1 MNINTAA
8 KIFVTG
14 GTGFLG
20 AYIIKELLQKGYTVR
35 AIRRTNKL
43 PFFIPATVF
52 NKVEWVEGDVL
63 DTAALENAMDGI
75 DAVIHS
81 AAMVSFVTADHQL
94 MLKTNIEG
102 TANVVNAALLKNI
115 KRLVHISSV
124 AALGRTSNGETVTE
138 KKQWEDSRI
147 NTQYAVS
154 KYNAEME
161 VWRGIGEGLNAI
173 IVNPSTILGY
183 GDWNNSSCAIFKNIY
198 KEFPWYSN
206 GINGFV
212 AVEDVA
218 RATVLLMESDISNER
233 FILNG
238 DSWSFRQIFNSIA
251 DSFGKKRPQ
260 REATPLLAAIAWRAE
275 KIKAFF
281 NDKPSLLT
289 KESARIAQ
297 TITYFDNSKVCSALP
312 GFIFTPLDTCIRN
325 ACNHYLQ
332 YL

>member
-1 MNINTAA
+1 M
-8 KIFVTG
+8 FVTG

-20 AYIIKELLQKGYTVR
+20 AYIIKELAEKGYSVR
-35 AIRRTNKL
+35 AIRRTGKL
-43 PFFIPATVF
+43 PAFIPAAVF
-52 NKVEWVEGDVL
+52 NKVEWIEGNIL
-63 DTAALENAMDGI
+63 DPLLLENAMEGM

-81 AAMVSFVTADHQL
+81 AARVSFVSGDQSE
-94 MLKTNIEG
+94 MFKTNIEG

-124 AALGRTSNGETVTE
+124 ASLGRTANGETVTE
-138 KKQWEDSRI
+138 KKQWEDSNI
-147 NTQYAVS
+147 NTHYAVS

-161 VWRGIGEGLNAI
+161 VWRGIGEGLNAV

-183 GDWNNSSCAIFKNIY
+183 GDWNNSSCAIFKSVYN
-198 KEFPWYSN
+198 EFPWYSN

-218 RATVLLMESDISNER
+218 KSTLLLMESDISNER

-238 DSWSFRQIFNSIA
+238 DNWSFRQVFNTMA
-251 DSFGKKRPQ
+251 DGFGKKRPQ
-260 REATPLLAAIAWRAE
+260 REATPALASIAWRIE
-275 KIKAFF
+275 KVKMLFSH
-281 NDKPSLLT
+281 KPSLLT

-297 TITYFDNSKVCSALP
+297 TTTYFDNSKVCRALP
-312 GFIFTPLDTCIRN
+312 GFHFIPLDEVIKN